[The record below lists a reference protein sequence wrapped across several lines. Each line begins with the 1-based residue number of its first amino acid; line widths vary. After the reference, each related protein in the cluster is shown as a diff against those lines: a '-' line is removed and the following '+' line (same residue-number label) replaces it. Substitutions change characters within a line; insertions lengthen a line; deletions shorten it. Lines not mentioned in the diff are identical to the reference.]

1 MLGCRNGVD
10 LESLIKCGLP
20 WTYVWLSSWFCVC
33 AWSQELCLRTWLVDT
48 NALWCIWPWRCLW
61 DVYID
66 LDWWL
71 RCPRGSNKLKRDY
84 QICSGLIHSGE
95 QYQDKQGLC
104 IFVSGIQFGELS
116 VFEVT
121 SLELKCAALLSW
133 IGLTKEWYSDILSR
147 NEMCW
152 CTDCCNVCLSNWIE
166 DTLCDNLWNS
176 RLICCYDMHRW
187 PWDFFG
193 CWAWLGI
200 DLRGDNSGEKVRG
213 CGNAETEQLYPFS
226 FWCCAN
232 ETSHGSFCG
241 HHGVVR
247 AAVALNYY

>member
-1 MLGCRNGVD
+1 MRYVLAWSIRVSNIKTIKACVYLCRAYS
-10 LESLIKCGLP
+10 LESYRCLRLQ
-20 WTYVWLSSWFCVC
+20 VSSW
-33 AWSQELCLRTWLVDT
+33 S
-48 NALWCIWPWRCLW
+48 
-61 DVYID
+61 
-66 LDWWL
+66 
-71 RCPRGSNKLKRDY
+71 GSGCYLM
-84 QICSGLIHSGE
+84 QVI
-95 QYQDKQGLC
+95 
-104 IFVSGIQFGELS
+104 
-116 VFEVT
+116 
-121 SLELKCAALLSW
+121 ALLSW

-166 DTLCDNLWNS
+166 DTLCDNLWSS
-176 RLICCYDMHRW
+176 RFICCYDMHRW

-247 AAVALNYY
+247 AASCAELLLGTFIWPDMARKCLKVDVGSELLGLGANLYLIPELIWYLNRTTYDWGLHLCS